1 MNKELPGCIWE
12 PDDRDFKVEDIL
24 GSEDYS
30 NLPESFV
37 MEIEENNQGALKET
51 AYACTCYSTYNALQA
66 SIEFARRINVELDAL
81 RGFRK
86 QKEYGT
92 FREGFGDELRTAFKA
107 VIDSGVY
114 KEDGETLG
122 VAGYA
127 LLGYGHLI
135 DPDRIRFYLSKG
147 LGLVT
152 SFDIRKNLDYK
163 TSGYLKLT
171 QESIVGGHAVAI
183 IGYENGYFIL
193 ANSYSDRWG
202 RWRNGTFRVKEED
215 LNVLK
220 GIYVLYPKPQ
230 VNMLY
235 KDISEQ
241 SPHYDEIKLCKDLEI
256 MTGYDNGTF
265 QPDVPITRR
274 EVAIVAARLYKKLSN
289 PS

>member
-1 MNKELPGCIWE
+1 MNDESQVAGCIWE
-12 PDDRDFKVEDIL
+12 PDDRDYLVEDIL
-24 GSEDYS
+24 GAEDYS

-37 MEIEENNQGALKET
+37 MEIEENNQGALQET

-66 SIEFARRINVELDAL
+66 SIEFARRMNIELDAL

-107 VIDSGVY
+107 VIDNGAY
-114 KEDGETLG
+114 KEDGESLG
-122 VAGYA
+122 VEGYA

-135 DPDRIRFYLSKG
+135 DPDRIRFYLAKG

-193 ANSYSDRWG
+193 ANSYTDKWG
-202 RWRNGTFRVKEED
+202 KWRNGTFRVKEED
-215 LNVLK
+215 LKVLK
-220 GIYVLYPKPQ
+220 GIYVLYPKPKA
-230 VNMLY
+230 NMLY
-235 KDISEQ
+235 NDVSELA
-241 SPHYDEIKLCKDLEI
+241 PHFAEIKKVKDLGL
-256 MTGYDNGTF
+256 MTGY
-265 QPDVPITRR
+265 PDGAFRPNVSMTRE
-274 EVAIVAARLYKKLSN
+274 EVAIVLARLAEKLGL
-289 PS
+289 